1 MCYNIYV
8 AKQSGIKPIAVNKK
22 ARHKF
27 ELLEK
32 FEAGI
37 GLKGTEVKSI
47 RQGKVSLQE
56 SYAHIRGG
64 ELFLIGAN
72 IAQYDAGS
80 YLNHEPTRPRK
91 LLMHRREINRLD
103 KIIAEK
109 RLTIVPVRMY
119 FRRGNVKVEL
129 ALARG
134 RLKYEKR
141 DDIKKRDDQRR
152 IQREMS
158 RRR

>member
-1 MCYNIYV
+1 MS
-8 AKQSGIKPIAVNKK
+8 KESGIKLIAANRK

-27 ELLEK
+27 EFLER

-37 GLKGTEVKSI
+37 ELKGTEVKSL
-47 RQGKVSLQE
+47 REGKVSLQE
-56 SYAHIRGG
+56 SYARIRSG

-72 IAQYDAGS
+72 IAHYDAGS
-80 YLNHEPTRPRK
+80 YLNHDPARPRK
-91 LLMHRREINRLD
+91 LLIHRREINRLD

-109 RLTIVPVRMY
+109 RLTLVPVRMY
-119 FRRGNVKVEL
+119 FKRGMAKVEV

-134 RLKYEKR
+134 KLKYEKR
-141 DDIKKRDDQRR
+141 RSIREREDQRR

>member
-1 MCYNIYV
+1 MKKDIGV
-8 AKQSGIKPIAVNKK
+8 KPIASNKK

-27 ELLEK
+27 EFLER

-37 GLKGTEVKSI
+37 ELKGTEVKSL
-47 RQGKVSLQE
+47 REGKVSLPE
-56 SYAHIRGG
+56 SYARIRGG
-64 ELFLIGAN
+64 ELFLMGAN
-72 IAQYDAGS
+72 IAHYDPGS
-80 YLNHEPTRPRK
+80 YLNHEPDRPRK
-91 LLMHRREINRLD
+91 LLMHRREIVRLD
-103 KIIAEK
+103 KLLSEK

-119 FRRGNVKVEL
+119 FKRGMVKVEL

-141 DDIKKRDDQRR
+141 QTIRERDDQIR
-152 IQREMS
+152 IKREMS

>member
-1 MCYNIYV
+1 M
-8 AKQSGIKPIAVNKK
+8 AKESGIKPIAANKK

-37 GLKGTEVKSI
+37 ALKGTEVKSI
-47 RQGKVSLQE
+47 RHGKVSLQE
-56 SYAHIRGG
+56 SYARIRSG

-119 FRRGNVKVEL
+119 FKRGNVKVGL
-129 ALARG
+129 ALARAK
-134 RLKYEKR
+134 LKFEKR
-141 DDIKKRDDQRR
+141 DDIKKREDQRR